1 MRVQRQYTI
10 SVPIPPYV
18 PPSLVV
24 AHLQTIDPV
33 IRHLGTLSRYE
44 PAQHRLPDIRD
55 DPFFLANG
63 PDISAFQ
70 IYELITLAPG
80 LTKEVTYPAFF
91 QPSHAGVRCRA
102 NGAAGIT
109 GWADYNVQQ
118 SQQRASSAS
127 ASASPLDGS
136 AAAMSTPS
144 PGAVAEAWDYEIHE
158 TLLVEA
164 NSLLM
169 PFVARTM
176 EESHR
181 DLLRKIID
189 EAAQAYAMGNDGTS
203 TTTTTPQDKMQE

>member
-1 MRVQRQYTI
+1 MRIQRQYTI
-10 SVPIPPYV
+10 TVPIPQFLPPYV
-18 PPSLVV
+18 VV
-24 AHLQTIDPV
+24 AHLQTISPV
-33 IRHLGTLSRYE
+33 IRHLGTLSRYDQANE
-44 PAQHRLPDIRD
+44 RVPEVRNDQ
-55 DPFFLANG
+55 FFLADA
-63 PDISAFQ
+63 DIAGFQ

-91 QPSHAGVRCRA
+91 QPSANGVRCRA

-109 GWADYNVQQ
+109 GWVELTVRPRKVDA
-118 SQQRASSAS
+118 AIG
-127 ASASPLDGS
+127 SPEGTV
-136 AAAMSTPS
+136 STPS
-144 PGAVAEAWDYEIHE
+144 TTTSDSEEYEVHE

-181 DLLRKIID
+181 HLCRNIIE
-189 EAAQAYAMGNDGTS
+189 EAAAGFMQGHETTS

>member
-10 SVPIPPYV
+10 SVPIPSFV
-18 PPSLVV
+18 PPSLVIG
-24 AHLQTIDPV
+24 HLQTIDPV
-33 IRHLGTLSRYE
+33 IRHLGTFSRYE

-55 DPFFLANG
+55 DPFFLPNG
-63 PDISAFQ
+63 PEISAFQ

-91 QPSHAGVRCRA
+91 QPSHTGVRCRA
-102 NGAAGIT
+102 NGTAGIT

-127 ASASPLDGS
+127 SSPPDGS
-136 AAAMSTPS
+136 SAAMSTPS
-144 PGAVAEAWDYEIHE
+144 PSATAEAWEYEIHE

-189 EAAQAYAMGNDGTS
+189 EAAAGYAQARDGTS
-203 TTTTTPQDKMQE
+203 TATTTPQDKMQE

>member
-10 SVPIPPYV
+10 AVPIPPYV
-18 PPSLVV
+18 PPSVII
-24 AHLQTIDPV
+24 AHLQTVSPI

-44 PAQHRLPDIRD
+44 TTSAELPAIQS
-55 DPFFLANG
+55 DPFFHQSPA
-63 PDISAFQ
+63 PISGFQ

-80 LTKEVTYPAFF
+80 LTKEVTYPAYF
-91 QPSHAGVRCRA
+91 QSSQSGVRCRA

-109 GWADYNVQQ
+109 GWADYSVR
-118 SQQRASSAS
+118 QRSEDSSTG
-127 ASASPLDGS
+127 SPG
-136 AAAMSTPS
+136 MGSTPS
-144 PGAVAEAWDYEIHE
+144 TIASEGEEYWHEYEIHE

-181 DLLRKIID
+181 NLLHKIID
-189 EAAQAYAMGNDGTS
+189 EATQGYAVGHDTTS
-203 TTTTTPQDKMQE
+203 TTTTTPQDIKMQE